1 LIPEF
6 DIWRVATLMLK
17 RYGDEAMMESA
28 KRAENLAADG
38 DGVGAAIWHR
48 VLDAIRQLTNTIPPG
63 PVH

>member
-1 LIPEF
+1 
-6 DIWRVATLMLK
+6 MLE

-38 DGVGAAIWHR
+38 DAVGAAISHR
-48 VLDAIRQLTNTIPPG
+48 AIDTIGQLTNTRPPR